1 MPEPEPLVMTDA
13 EHVGEQKFYM
23 SDDMFPVQ
31 QIVDADGTVIDEV
44 LPKPIFTVQEVAKF
58 FFGKSS
64 DWMRWRI
71 QPDKPPAKASDEEKA
86 NWVPRYPNGMLV
98 LDGEPL
104 PERRTK
110 SNYRYYTLADVE
122 KMAHALKQHNAIDG
136 HTLNTAVSL
145 VKYVAEQYRII

>member
-1 MPEPEPLVMTDA
+1 MNEPEPLVISEQ
-13 EHVGEQKFYM
+13 EHVGEAQFYTN
-23 SDDMFPVQ
+23 DDMFPVQ

-58 FFGKSS
+58 FFGRSA

-71 QPDKPPAKASDEEKA
+71 SPDKPPTNASADWEPK
-86 NWVPRYPNGMLV
+86 YPHGMLV

-110 SNYRYYTLADVE
+110 ANYRYYTLADIE
-122 KMAHALKQHNAIDG
+122 RMAHALKQHDAIDG
-136 HTLNTAVSL
+136 SALANTVSI
-145 VKYVAEQYRII
+145 VKYVAKQYRLI